1 MPKKRTFT
9 PAFKAEVVMEILTGK
24 KTVSQVS
31 REHGIKPS
39 VVHRWRQ
46 EFITRAPE
54 LLWGGRKDEDPRDA
68 RIAELERLVGRLAME
83 LEIAK
88 KASRIWNSERYK
100 SES

>member
-1 MPKKRTFT
+1 
-9 PAFKAEVVMEILTGK
+9 MEILTGK
-24 KTVSQVS
+24 KTVSQIS
-31 REHGIKPS
+31 REYCIKPS

-46 EFITRAPE
+46 EFITQAPE
-54 LLWGGRKDEDPRDA
+54 LLWGGKKDEDPRDA

-100 SES
+100 NES

>member
-1 MPKKRTFT
+1 
-9 PAFKAEVVMEILTGK
+9 MEILTGK
-24 KTVSQVS
+24 KTVSQIS
-31 REHGIKPS
+31 CEHGIKPS

-46 EFITRAPE
+46 ELITRAPE
-54 LLWGGRKDEDPRDA
+54 LLWGGKKDEDPRDA